1 MLMTHLKGSEIQTDA
16 HMLLTQSMLATRY
29 DHYERQI
36 VDYVREATRKNI
48 WYYRDRMSVPRGPCP
63 LPVRHCSAR
72 AKTTKYQC

>member
-1 MLMTHLKGSEIQTDA
+1 MFIRITYLKRVKIHADA
-16 HMLLTQSMLATRY
+16 QMLLTPSMLSTRY

-72 AKTTKYQC
+72 A